1 MRLMTMLKQGAAAAA
16 VAGTMALAGQA
27 WAGEQYVDGTGFAV
41 SGYDPVAYFELEQAP
56 VGQSQPTAVPG
67 RADITTEWNG
77 ATWAFASEANRD
89 RFLADPERYAPAYD
103 GHCAYGLAQGG
114 KVPGN
119 PHLWR
124 IVDDRLYL
132 NITDQVVE
140 FWEADIPGYIE
151 DADGN
156 WTDMEVDPAS
166 SNPVPAL
173 DTSVAPSA
181 G

>member
-1 MRLMTMLKQGAAAAA
+1 MRLMTILKQGAAAAA

-27 WAGEQYVDGTGFAV
+27 WAGEQYVDGTGFAI
-41 SGYDPVAYFELEQAP
+41 SGYDPVAYFELDQAP
-56 VGQSQPTAVPG
+56 VGQSQPAAVPG

-89 RFLADPERYAPAYD
+89 QFLADPERYAPAYD

-140 FWEADIPGYIE
+140 FWEADIPGYI
-151 DADGN
+151 DQADGK
-156 WTDMEVDPAS
+156 WTGLESNPAATG
-166 SNPVPAL
+166 PVPAL
-173 DTSVAPSA
+173 DTSAAPSA

>member
-1 MRLMTMLKQGAAAAA
+1 MRLISMLKRSAAVAA
-16 VAGTMALAGQA
+16 VAGTMVLGGHA
-27 WAGEQYVDGTGFAV
+27 WAGEQYVDGTGFAI
-41 SGYDPVAYFELEQAP
+41 SGYDAVAYFDLAQAP
-56 VGQSQPTAVPG
+56 VGQSQPEAVPG
-67 RADITTEWNG
+67 HSDITAEWNG

-89 RFLADPERYAPAYD
+89 RFLADPERFAPAYD

-151 DADGN
+151 DADDK
-156 WTDMEVDPAS
+156 WTGLESTPAS
-166 SNPVPAL
+166 DGAVPGL
-173 DTSVAPSA
+173 DTAVAPSA

>member
-1 MRLMTMLKQGAAAAA
+1 MRLMTRLKQGVAAAA
-16 VAGTMALAGQA
+16 VAGTMVLGGQA

-41 SGYDPVAYFELEQAP
+41 SGYDPVAYFDLDQAP
-56 VGQSQPTAVPG
+56 VGQSQPVAVPG

-77 ATWAFASEANRD
+77 ATWAFSSEANRD
-89 RFLADPERYAPAYD
+89 RFLADPERFAPAYD

-140 FWEADIPGYIE
+140 FWEADIPGFIVE
-151 DADGN
+151 ADDN
-156 WTDMEVDPAS
+156 WTGMESAPAS
-166 SNPVPAL
+166 DGPVPAL
-173 DTSVAPSA
+173 DTSAAPSA